1 MLAGMSDPSTGP
13 ADRTADRTTA
23 VRLVVRGDVQGV
35 GYRAAAGSRAQ
46 DLGLVGWVRNE
57 ADGTV
62 ALHVEGPP
70 DAVGEMVAWTR
81 EGPSSAVVEGVDE
94 REAEPHRPS
103 AFDVRA

>member
-13 ADRTADRTTA
+13 ADRTTA

-46 DLGLVGWVRNE
+46 ELGLVGWVRNE

-70 DAVGEMVAWTR
+70 DAVEDMVAWTR
-81 EGPSSAVVEGVDE
+81 EGPSSAAVEGVDE
-94 REAEPHRPS
+94 REAEPHGPS
-103 AFDVRA
+103 AFDVRS

>member
-1 MLAGMSDPSTGP
+1 MSDSDP
-13 ADRTADRTTA
+13 ASSTTA

-35 GYRAAAGSRAQ
+35 GYRDAAGSRAEE
-46 DLGLVGWVRNE
+46 LGVVGWVRNE

-70 DAVGEMVAWTR
+70 DAVDQMVAWTR
-81 EGPSSAVVEGVDE
+81 RGPSSASVEGVDE
-94 REAEPHRPS
+94 REAEPHGPS

>member
-1 MLAGMSDPSTGP
+1 MSDSDP
-13 ADRTADRTTA
+13 ASSTTA

-35 GYRAAAGSRAQ
+35 GYRDAAGTRAEE
-46 DLGLVGWVRNE
+46 LGVVGWVRNE

-70 DAVGEMVAWTR
+70 DAVDRMVAWTR
-81 EGPSSAVVEGVDE
+81 RGPSSASVEGVDE
-94 REAEPHRPS
+94 REAEPHGPS